1 MGCFFPIQSLG
12 EKLESD
18 FYTGLFRWDEVRQND
33 VSGLL
38 KRFIRELPTPLLTAE
53 YLPAFAAVQSE
64 SFSKQPGLSSLGFFQ
79 SSVGRVISYL
89 MCAT

>member
-1 MGCFFPIQSLG
+1 MDCPIEDPPVGFLFCLLVKVMMCFLPLQGL
-12 EKLESD
+12 EQKLESD
-18 FYTGLFRWDEVRQND
+18 FYTGLFHWDEVRQND

-64 SFSKQPGLSSLGFFQ
+64 SFFQ
-79 SSVGRVISYL
+79 T
-89 MCAT
+89 AWP